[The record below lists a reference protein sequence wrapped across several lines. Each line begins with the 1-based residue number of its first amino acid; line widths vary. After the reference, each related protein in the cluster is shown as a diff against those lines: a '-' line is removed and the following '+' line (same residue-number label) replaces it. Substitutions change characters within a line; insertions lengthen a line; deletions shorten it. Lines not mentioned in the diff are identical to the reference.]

1 MPYRFLTPP
10 TTTDRQLRPLNVG
23 SSDLCRP
30 IVLVL
35 SPARRSRSEIS
46 EPSLAWRVWTTWLFL
61 LLAGRSVAAA
71 DKVDVVYL
79 KNGDRITC
87 EIKKLDRSVLTISTD
102 PLGKASVHWGE
113 IQELRS
119 PRRFDVQ
126 LSTGD
131 HLLGSLLA
139 APAGQMV
146 LQLDGGATT
155 TAPLGDIIRMA
166 PIGRSLWSRV
176 DGNLDVGFSFA
187 QADLETH
194 WTVNGAAGYRS
205 LRYQV
210 NTTIASQVTTRQD
223 DDSLSRNSIGIN
235 ALRSFGNRWYA
246 TGWSQLQQ
254 NQELSLD
261 LRAVAGAGFG
271 RDLVHTTRRLWSA
284 YTGLAFTHEQ
294 FSGEPSEQSPEVAVG
309 GQLDF
314 FTPGNDDFRITNAV
328 LSYFNV
334 GGRARIRVELQSAWR
349 QEFLKD
355 FYWSL
360 NGFESFDGDP
370 PPDRKTNDFGASF
383 TLGWKF

>member
-1 MPYRFLTPP
+1 MPYCFLTPR
-10 TTTDRQLRPLNVG
+10 TTPDPQLRPLNVG
-23 SSDLCRP
+23 STDLCRP
-30 IVLVL
+30 IAPVL
-35 SPARRSRSEIS
+35 SPAPRSRSEIS
-46 EPSLAWRVWTTWLFL
+46 GPRAARRAWTTFAAL
-61 LLAGRSVAAA
+61 LLAGRSLAAA
-71 DKVDVVYL
+71 DKVDAVYL

-87 EIKKLDRSVLTISTD
+87 EIKNLDRSVLTISTD
-102 PLGKASVHWGE
+102 PLGKVSVYWGE

-119 PRRFDVQ
+119 PRKFDVQ
-126 LSTGD
+126 LSSGD

-139 APAGQMV
+139 SPAGQLV
-146 LQLDGGATT
+146 LQLDGGT
-155 TAPLGDIIRMA
+155 TATAALADVIRLA
-166 PIGRSLWSRV
+166 PIGRSLWSRI

-194 WTVNGAAGYRS
+194 WTVNGTAAYRS

-210 NTTIASQVTTRQD
+210 NTTVASQVTTRED
-223 DDSLSRNSIGIN
+223 DDSLSRNSVGVN
-235 ALRSFGNRWYA
+235 GMRSFGNRWYTTA
-246 TGWSQLQQ
+246 WTQLQQ

-271 RDLVHTTRRLWSA
+271 RDMVHTTRRLWSA

-294 FSGEPSEQSPEVAVG
+294 FSGEPSDESPEVAVG

-314 FTPGNDDFRITNAV
+314 FSPGNDDFRITNAV

-334 GGRARIRVELQSAWR
+334 GGRARLRVELQSAWR